1 MAWGEKDNERQNA
14 GRARV
19 REIIVAAKRV
29 PCADCG
35 GTFRP
40 CVMEFEHRGEK
51 HVKIAD
57 WPRRVGYGLAAIA
70 KLREEIAKCDVLC
83 ANCHRLRHADEL
95 EGEWRGERS
104 AALPF
109 VTRNR
114 RRGRPPA
121 RV

>member
-1 MAWGEKDNERQNA
+1 MAWDEKQNTRQNA

-19 REIIVAAKRV
+19 REIIVAAKQV
-29 PCADCG
+29 PCGDCG
-35 GTFRP
+35 ERFRP

-57 WPRRVGYGLAAIA
+57 WPRRVGYGPAAIA
-70 KLREEIAKCDVLC
+70 KLYEEIAKCDVLC

-95 EGEWRGERS
+95 EGEWKGKRS

-109 VTRNR
+109 VTRSR
-114 RRGRPPA
+114 RRRAG
-121 RV
+121 